1 MIVESSVSRF
11 YSQTSCRCA
20 IIYLLDL
27 VLNNIVHLYYLPG
40 NVTFNPRGL
49 NASNCTLKFAERV
62 NVGVPKF
69 KITSKNRRKIILASD
84 FGHSSTLSVY

>member
-1 MIVESSVSRF
+1 MPLRH
-11 YSQTSCRCA
+11 
-20 IIYLLDL
+20 IYLLDL

-84 FGHSSTLSVY
+84 FGHSSTLNVFIDSLRVHCCFDVFE